1 MVISIF
7 IIHNSHSYI
16 FLNRREGL
24 VCEPYYKLC
33 SLLAIPAVFRKCRVL
48 LISNVRMMSGPY
60 NLPLPGHDRRKL

>member
-7 IIHNSHSYI
+7 IIHILI
-16 FLNRREGL
+16 FSSIEERVYL